1 MANPFVEKEVNKI
14 INQQNIEYPKNS
26 ALASA
31 WIIANFKGENIK
43 IYDVQN
49 SSSLCDYNIIAS
61 AQNIT
66 QAKAMVDEISYNL
79 KKSGMKLHSLEG
91 LTDGDWVLLDL
102 GDIIIHIFQ
111 EYARELF
118 NLDELWK
125 DFPQIEIPQEY
136 YFEHAELTATTS
148 EDSTD
153 SYF

>member
-14 INQQNIEYPKNS
+14 INEQNLEYPKNM

-43 IYDVQN
+43 IYDVQH

-79 KKSGMKLHSLEG
+79 KKNGMNLTSLEG
-91 LTDGDWVLLDL
+91 LTDGDWILLDL

-111 EYARELF
+111 EYAREIF

-125 DFPQIEIPQEY
+125 NFSQIDIPQDY
-136 YFEHAELTATTS
+136 YFEHAEVTAVKE